1 MKKTLL
7 LSALTCGLLL
17 STTNIQAK
25 SDTKTLVQH
34 QISENKKV
42 FKQAPKEILDALQET
57 SLAMQ
62 NLQHHKIDEA
72 KKYLKQATDNFNK
85 ALKDNP
91 SLDILPLDE
100 SIEVYENLASAQE
113 INHTLTQAQEYLI
126 HYKLDA
132 ARAALA
138 PLKDE
143 MDIKTISIP
152 MKLFPIATQNAL
164 DALNKGKTKE
174 AMQIMAEGYNT
185 FVIEEAVIP
194 LPLLAA
200 QEFIVEASS
209 LDKSKKEE
217 ATKLLD
223 AAKKELEK
231 AKVLGYTNNKTPE
244 YKALSDA
251 IDAVKKEIK
260 GKNIVEKLYDDLK
273 NTFASLVHKSKT
285 AKHNKAEAKV
295 NAYEKKEASK
305 AVKDTK
311 NFETEAK
318 KDVLSSLEG
327 ARLYRQNCAICH
339 GIDGKTV
346 PTGATSPLAG
356 RNATK
361 LALTIRAYR
370 DQDDSIGTYTMHKSS
385 EMMKEETIRLSD
397 RQIGAIA
404 EYISTLK

>member
-17 STTNIQAK
+17 STTSIQAK
-25 SDTKTLVQH
+25 SNTKTLVQH
-34 QISENKKV
+34 QISENKKT
-42 FKQAPKEILDALQET
+42 FKQAPKEILDALKET

-62 NLQHHKIDEA
+62 NLQHHKTNEA
-72 KKYLKQATDNFNK
+72 KKHLKQATEKFNK

-91 SLDILPLDE
+91 ALDILPLDE

-113 INHTLTQAQEYLI
+113 INHTLTLAQEYLI

-164 DALNKGKTKE
+164 DALNKGKVKE
-174 AMQIMAEGYNT
+174 AMQIMADGYNT
-185 FVIEEAVIP
+185 FIIEEAVIP
-194 LPLLAA
+194 LPLLSA
-200 QEFIVEASS
+200 QELIVEASI

-231 AKVLGYTNNKTPE
+231 AKVLGYTNSKAPE
-244 YKALSDA
+244 YKAINDA

-260 GKNIVEKLYDDLK
+260 GKNVVEKLYDNLK
-273 NTFASLVHKSKT
+273 NAFVSLVHKSKT
-285 AKHNKAEAKV
+285 TTHQKAEAKV
-295 NAYEKKEASK
+295 NAYEKKEATK

-311 NFETEAK
+311 KFKAEVK
-318 KDVLSSLEG
+318 KD
-327 ARLYRQNCAICH
+327 
-339 GIDGKTV
+339 
-346 PTGATSPLAG
+346 
-356 RNATK
+356 
-361 LALTIRAYR
+361 
-370 DQDDSIGTYTMHKSS
+370 
-385 EMMKEETIRLSD
+385 ET
-397 RQIGAIA
+397 Q
-404 EYISTLK
+404 TLKK